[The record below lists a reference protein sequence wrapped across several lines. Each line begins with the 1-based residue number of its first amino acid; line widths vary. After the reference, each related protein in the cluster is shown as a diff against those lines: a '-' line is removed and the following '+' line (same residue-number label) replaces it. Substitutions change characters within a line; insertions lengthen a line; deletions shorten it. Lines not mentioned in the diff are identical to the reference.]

1 MNIKDEYKGNIFH
14 ELQAFVIVL
23 NGIKVH
29 FECKSFLQ
37 NNNIKKK
44 SYSIFKKLIFF
55 VLNVLIILHF
65 V

>member
-44 SYSIFKKLIFF
+44 VTLFSKSLYFLF
-55 VLNVLIILHF
+55 
-65 V
+65 